1 MWGQTQL
8 RNNYVISKDG
18 KIYDERVGLMVL
30 SGKTL
35 TDAYNY
41 LNKQYQKAYSTLS
54 GNNPKTFMDVSLGQ
68 LGSINVNFVGE
79 CNFPGIYAL
88 HPFSTLI
95 TGLIQSGGVDTTGSL
110 RSISIKR
117 NGKKLKDI
125 DLYEYFL
132 KGKPRKTFN

>member
-1 MWGQTQL
+1 M
-8 RNNYVISKDG
+8 
-18 KIYDERVGLMVL
+18 
-30 SGKTL
+30 
-35 TDAYNY
+35 
-41 LNKQYQKAYSTLS
+41 
-54 GNNPKTFMDVSLGQ
+54 
-68 LGSINVNFVGE
+68 NFVGE
-79 CNFPGIYAL
+79 CNFPGVYAL

-132 KGKPRKTFN
+132 KGKPPEDIQLRDQDVVYIPPRISSISIEASVKRPGIYEALEGETVYDMINYAIFALIHLSR